1 MSQQNRSSS
10 RDVPTS
16 AGPSLEG
23 DDNPQERGSLPT
35 TPERPTRTPAASRI
49 QEEEEEE
56 EEDSSYVQA
65 PRGMPVHPG
74 QVERRPPSDLQRS
87 MIQEPLQSTIAR
99 QQDPANRL
107 LATVSSNCLHGRD
120 HEMGMFCHECRGI
133 QMPWGTSLPRVRDDL
148 GEDLRRGPNGSIFQG
163 VQLQN
168 FNAIATLSTRAYL
181 QLTHQSAMSIDG
193 FNGFEARYK
202 AASNAGRLVARLIDS
217 LRRVAT
223 NLERVPA
230 FYDIIHQALLEPD
243 LSYEN
248 HRENILRIIETDEEN
263 ERPHGHDNAARGAR
277 GEGLGGIASRHG
289 RRQSQ
294 ASASSGNLEI
304 GPGGTTS
311 APSGS
316 SSSPTDNSEELIFEP
331 MRDISGPQSHRPPKR
346 GDWEFV
352 QGTDLSDAV
361 LGQPDPSKYFLVRQM
376 HSNPAEKDVRQY
388 PGWAKMD
395 WNDPTHITDLNRARR
410 QIRMRTSGAIAE
422 PRLPWT
428 KLEKDVLKRL
438 VQNAINAGQKR
449 TTIDW
454 EAISSNMSKHF
465 DSLVQK
471 EGEPLAQTT
480 TVVGGIEQ
488 APKYKRAP
496 KLKTQRKGS
505 QQRGAKALANQAEKY
520 GDIWIMLNNTQPR
533 KDRKKK
539 RTAGGSNKQDSESP
553 EYQDEDV
560 AEDVDSDD
568 EPIQPK
574 PKRVKGPKDMPD
586 RGPKK
591 PPGPPPPGGAGGLA
605 GPMGKSRS
613 IAPTRTPM
621 AAR

>member
-1 MSQQNRSSS
+1 MSQRNQTSS
-10 RDVPTS
+10 RDVPAS

-23 DDNPQERGSLPT
+23 NDNSQERGSLPT
-35 TPERPTRTPAASRI
+35 TPERPTRSPAASRM
-49 QEEEEEE
+49 QE

-107 LATVSSNCLHGRD
+107 LATVSPNCPHGRD

-133 QMPWGTSLPRVRDDL
+133 QMPWGTSLPRVRDDS

-168 FNAIATLSTRAYL
+168 FNAIATLSVRAYL
-181 QLTHQSAMSIDG
+181 ELTHRPAMSIDG
-193 FNGFEARYK
+193 FNGFEARYT
-202 AASNAGRLVARLIDS
+202 AAANAGRLVARLVDS

-223 NLERVPA
+223 NPERVPA
-230 FYDIIHQALLEPD
+230 FHDIVHLALLEPD

-248 HRENILRIIETDEEN
+248 HRENILRIIETEGEEN
-263 ERPHGHDNAARGAR
+263 SRPHGHDNAARGAR
-277 GEGLGGIASRHG
+277 GEGLGGIDSRQG
-289 RRQSQ
+289 RGQSQ
-294 ASASSGNLEI
+294 GSGSSDNQEI
-304 GPGGTTS
+304 ETSGTTS
-311 APSGS
+311 GPSGF
-316 SSSPTDNSEELIFEP
+316 PPPDEDDQGDLIFEP

-352 QGTDLSDAV
+352 EGTDLSDAV

-376 HSNPAEKDVRQY
+376 HSNPVEKDCRQY
-388 PGWAKMD
+388 PSWEKMD
-395 WNDPTHITDLNRARR
+395 WNDPRHITDLNRARR

-428 KLEKDVLKRL
+428 QLEKDILKRL
-438 VQNAINAGQKR
+438 VQDAINSGQKR

-454 EAISSNMSKHF
+454 DVISENMSKQF
-465 DSLVQK
+465 EGVVQK
-471 EGEPLAQTT
+471 EGDALAQTT
-480 TVVGGIEQ
+480 SVIDGVEQ
-488 APKYKRAP
+488 APKHKRAP
-496 KLKTQRKGS
+496 KLKSERTGT
-505 QQRGAKALANQAEKY
+505 QQRGASALKNQAYKY
-520 GDIWIMLNNTQPR
+520 GDIYLMINATQPR
-533 KDRKKK
+533 KEKTKK
-539 RTAGGSNKQDSESP
+539 RDAAGNSKQESESP
-553 EYQDEDV
+553 EYQDEDAV
-560 AEDVDSDD
+560 EDVDSDD

-586 RGPKK
+586 RGPKR

-605 GPMGKSRS
+605 GPMGKSGG
-613 IAPTRTPM
+613 ITPTRTPM